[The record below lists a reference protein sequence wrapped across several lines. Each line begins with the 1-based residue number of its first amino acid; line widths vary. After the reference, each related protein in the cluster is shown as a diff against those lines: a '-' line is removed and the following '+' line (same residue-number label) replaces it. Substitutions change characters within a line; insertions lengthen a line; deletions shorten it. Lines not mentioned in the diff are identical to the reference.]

1 MNDDPRP
8 ADVDGDAEPL
18 PSTPLR
24 RVVLEVEAHVSSAGW
39 DQPPRLY
46 ALVRTADLV
55 AAEPALADQL
65 AVSLRDDPDGYTTI
79 EQEELPAD
87 QPLEDVLDD
96 LEWPDAVHGC
106 AVVLERIML
115 PPEAEADLPDNPVEL
130 VQAVAEHPQRRE
142 VRLVAAVSRDGDRH
156 SAVRSRP
163 VLVDG
168 AASDGHSSDG
178 EQVASELLEGPDLVP
193 GLTDA
198 LRRTLEPSA

>member
-1 MNDDPRP
+1 MNDDSRAVD
-8 ADVDGDAEPL
+8 ADGQVEPL
-18 PSTPLR
+18 PSPPLR
-24 RVVLEVEAHVSSAGW
+24 RAVLEVEAHVGSAGW

-55 AAEPALADQL
+55 AAEPSLADQL

-79 EQEELPAD
+79 EQEDLPAD
-87 QPLEDVLDD
+87 QPLEEVLDD

-106 AVVLERIML
+106 VVALERIML

-142 VRLVAAVSRDGDRH
+142 VRLVAAVSREGDRH
-156 SAVRSRP
+156 CAVRSRP
-163 VLVDG
+163 RLVDEPVSG
-168 AASDGHSSDG
+168 DAHAG
-178 EQVASELLEGPDLVP
+178 EQVESELLEGPDLVP

-198 LRRTLEPSA
+198 LRRTLEPTA